1 MTSFGINLSFAVKRW
16 PEPEAWAA
24 FVREDLDL
32 TLVQFSF
39 DLLEPWWPEDLT
51 RPLAAR
57 VRSAAEANGLTLHS
71 AFVGLAAYTYNAL
84 LHPDPAGR
92 EAAKA
97 WYRRAIRLAAE
108 MGAPAVGGP
117 VGGLSVRDA
126 ARSDTRR
133 VRYEELL
140 ESLAELAD
148 YAKGQGLEALLV
160 EPTPLPR
167 EIPWTVE
174 EAQRLLADLGETP
187 APIRYCLDVGH
198 ALYKPRY
205 GQEARLEPWLAGLG
219 EGIGLVHLQQTDGLS
234 DSHWGFTRPG
244 IVTPDGVARAL
255 QVAGLGDVP
264 LVLELFYPFELDDAQ
279 VVTDVKES
287 VRLCKAA
294 LVASPNSRV
303 PPA

>member
-92 EAAKA
+92 EAAKR
-97 WYRRAIRLAAE
+97 WFQRAIDRAAE
-108 MGAPAVGGP
+108 MGARAVGGP
-117 VGGLSVRDA
+117 VGGLSVVDA
-126 ARSDTRR
+126 SRLDIRRAR
-133 VRYEELL
+133 YAELL
-140 ESLAELAD
+140 ETLAELAD
-148 YAKGQGLEALLV
+148 YAKGQELEALLI

-167 EIPWTVE
+167 EMPWTVE
-174 EAQRLLADLGETP
+174 EAQTLLADLGETP
-187 APIRYCLDVGH
+187 IPIRYCLDVGH
-198 ALYKPRY
+198 ALYKPLY

-234 DSHWGFTRPG
+234 DSHWGFTRSG
-244 IVTPDGVARAL
+244 IVSPEGVAGAL
-255 QVAGLGDVP
+255 RVAGLGDVP
-264 LVLELFYPFELDDAQ
+264 LVLELFYPFELGDAQ
-279 VVTDVKES
+279 VVADVKES

-294 LVASPNSRV
+294 LAAFDSRV